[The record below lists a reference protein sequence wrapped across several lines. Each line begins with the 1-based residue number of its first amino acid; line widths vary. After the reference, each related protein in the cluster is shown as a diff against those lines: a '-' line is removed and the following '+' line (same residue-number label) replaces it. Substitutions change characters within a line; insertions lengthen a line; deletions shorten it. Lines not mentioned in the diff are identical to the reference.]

1 MFGSS
6 PFLVLLLPSHSEAPL
21 FYFCSFRATQKHHF
35 SIFAPSEP
43 LRSTTFLFL
52 LLPSHSEAP
61 LFYFCSFRAT
71 QKHHFS
77 IFAPSEPLRSTTF
90 LFLLLPSH
98 SEAPLFY
105 FYSFRAT
112 QKLVFQPIIS
122 IVQSPWLQFPRH
134 ADSWLRSFHPYPPK
148 SYAVCC

>member
-1 MFGSS
+1 MNLI
-6 PFLVLLLPSHSEAPL
+6 PKKENLQPCLEALL
-21 FYFCSFRATQKHHF
+21 FYFYSFRVTQKHHF
-35 SIFAPSEP
+35 SIFTPSES
-43 LRSTTFLFL
+43 LRNTTFLFL
-52 LLPSHSEAP
+52 LLPSHSEAS
-61 LFYFCSFRAT
+61 LFYFYSFRAT

-77 IFAPSEPLRSTTF
+77 IFTLSEPLRSITF

-122 IVQSPWLQFPRH
+122 IVQPPWLQFPRH
-134 ADSWLRSFHPYPPK
+134 ANS
-148 SYAVCC
+148 